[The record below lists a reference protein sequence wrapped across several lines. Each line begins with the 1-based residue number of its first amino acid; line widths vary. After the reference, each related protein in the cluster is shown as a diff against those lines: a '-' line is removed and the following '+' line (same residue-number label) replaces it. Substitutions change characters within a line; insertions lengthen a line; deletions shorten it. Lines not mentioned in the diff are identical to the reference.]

1 MKKFMGLCMALLVG
15 FLMPQIVQ
23 AAEVLPEAVDGKIT
37 LTEDVTLNSAF
48 VVESG
53 KDITL
58 DLAGFTLKN
67 NTSLNADTIYVKKG
81 ATLKLT
87 GNGTVINTTKGYAAL
102 YNNGTTVID
111 GATLKRDTTDDNN
124 YYVILNHGNMTI
136 EDANVS
142 VNGTGSSLVENGYY
156 DFTSTNERKGYVEG
170 VNEKNPKL
178 VVNGGMFD
186 GGMNTIKNDDNGI
199 LEIND
204 GTFKNSYQVSLM
216 NWNVATIN
224 GGTFETPT
232 GNDKT
237 NIFVASYG
245 TDSVDKGVLVINDG
259 TFNAEHLL
267 EGYKGLTTPVEIN
280 GGEFNNT
287 DTFFNEDP
295 SKTPAAS
302 VANGAEIK
310 GEVEAPVSA
319 LKYAQEGAIV
329 TLNSEL
335 NLDDVIEVPEGVTVL
350 LPDDEVGEKAF
361 VDNGDGTL
369 TIVESADI
377 TKLFEVVKK
386 ALELI
391 ELKKNDYTEKS
402 LKEFEEL
409 LNSIEDEIGELNFTK
424 DEQDKVDA
432 ITKKIEDGMAKLVKK
447 NSNPE
452 TGDNILLYVSL
463 GIVSL
468 LGCGF
473 VVKTKKFN

>member
-1 MKKFMGLCMALLVG
+1 MRKFMSLCMALLVG

-37 LTEDVTLNSAF
+37 LTEDVTLTSAF

-53 KDITL
+53 KNITL

-67 NTSLNADTIYVKKG
+67 DTSLKADTIYVKKG

-111 GATLKRDTTDDNN
+111 GATLKRDTTGDNN

-156 DFTSTNERKGYVEG
+156 DFTSTDERKGYVEG

-186 GGMNTIKNDDNGI
+186 GGMNTIKNDDNAV

-216 NWNVATIN
+216 NWNIATIN
-224 GGTFETPT
+224 GGTFETPA

-245 TDSVDKGVLVINDG
+245 ADSVDKGVLVINGG

-295 SKTPAAS
+295 TKTPSAT

-319 LKYAQEGAIV
+319 LKYAKEGATV

-335 NLDDVIEVPEGVTVL
+335 NLDDVIEVPQGVTVL
-350 LPDDEVGEKAF
+350 LPDDEIGEKVF
-361 VDNGDGTL
+361 VDNGDGTF
-369 TIVESADI
+369 TIAESADI
-377 TKLFEVVKK
+377 TKLLEVLEKV
-386 ALELI
+386 LELN
-391 ELKKNDYTEKS
+391 EDDYTEKS
-402 LKEFEEL
+402 LKEFEDL
-409 LNSIEDEIGELNFTK
+409 LTSLEDEIGELNFTK

-432 ITKKIEDGMAKLVKK
+432 ITKKIENGMAKLVKK

-473 VVKTKKFN
+473 VVKSKKFN